1 MEKTDV
7 KKWIFLSLL
16 VTMPGMLETQSPTG
30 LSASVITM
38 AQTEFSTYDLIN
50 IAKHNK
56 KRKIRVKSRRIEH
69 SDAELAQLLNETTES
84 QSQSIRTEDVDLR
97 SLLHA
102 TSGHTIKPMEK
113 WL

>member
-30 LSASVITM
+30 LSASVTTM
-38 AQTEFSTYDLIN
+38 AQTEFSTSDLIN

-69 SDAELAQLLNETTES
+69 SDAELSQILNETTEALS
-84 QSQSIRTEDVDLR
+84 ASIRTEDVDLR

-102 TSGHTIKPMEK
+102 TSGHAIKPLEK